1 VRPGKLSLQMV
12 MKPLLGFML
21 LALGTVP
28 VATGVLD
35 AVLFLPVW
43 ALREAMARV
52 AAAAVLEGADN
63 RTV

>member
-35 AVLFLPVW
+35 AVLFLTVW
-43 ALREAMARV
+43 TLIEAMAIV
-52 AAAAVLEGADN
+52 AAAAVLDGADN
-63 RTV
+63 LTV

>member
-1 VRPGKLSLQMV
+1 MV